1 MPRRSNYRLL
11 FGLDILLDLVCE
23 GRPQHA
29 EANKVIE
36 LCNGEGDMGF
46 VAAASLKD
54 AYRIFCKQY
63 GEESARRAVGFLM
76 NLLIIVPLSA
86 EECDIALRSD
96 EPDFGDGLIRACAEL
111 NDIDF
116 ILTRNESAFAHSKIR
131 SLDCAD
137 YLEIACNGD

>member
-1 MPRRSNYRLL
+1 M
-11 FGLDILLDLVCE
+11 
-23 GRPQHA
+23 
-29 EANKVIE
+29 IE

-96 EPDFGDGLIRACAEL
+96 EPDFGDGLIRACAER

-116 ILTRNESAFAHSKIR
+116 ILTRNESAFALSKIR

>member
-86 EECDIALRSD
+86 EECDIERYRLHPHSERVRVRALEDSLPRLRRLSRD
-96 EPDFGDGLIRACAEL
+96 CLQRGLRRPTSYTQE
-111 NDIDF
+111 
-116 ILTRNESAFAHSKIR
+116 
-131 SLDCAD
+131 
-137 YLEIACNGD
+137 